1 MRQAEVYQNNECA
14 GILSQLDDGTYQ
26 FEYNELYFTDV
37 QQKAVSLTLPKTQK
51 VYISNKLFSCFF
63 NMLAEGANKAL
74 QTRQY
79 QLDENDFF
87 GLLLATTQSNTIG
100 AITLK
105 EIK

>member
-1 MRQAEVYQNNECA
+1 MRQAEVYQNNVFA
-14 GILSQLDDGTYQ
+14 GILSQLNDGAFQ
-26 FEYNELYFTDV
+26 FAYNDLYFADAH
-37 QQKAVSLTLPKTQK
+37 QKAVSLTLPKTQQ
-51 VYISNKLFSCFF
+51 VYTSDKLFPFFF

-74 QTRQY
+74 QTRQF

-100 AITLK
+100 SVTLK